1 MNKIV
6 YMDHA
11 ATTALDPIVLDAMMP
26 YLTTEYG
33 NAGGIYSLGRNA
45 GEAVNIARA
54 QVANLLNST
63 TNEIYFTSGGTESDN
78 WAIKGVCD
86 ARKKYGNH
94 IITTSIEHH
103 AVLETYKYMEKHGY
117 DVSIIPVDK
126 NGVVN
131 PKDIENAIT
140 DKTILVTCMHANN
153 EIGTIEPIEEIGKIC
168 NDHHIHFHVDA
179 VQTAGHIEV
188 NVQKIGCNS
197 LALSAHKFYGPK
209 GVGAM
214 YLKAGSV
221 CSNFLL
227 GGGQENNR
235 RASTHNVAG
244 IVGLGKACEIALN
257 NMDKEFSQT
266 ILLRDK
272 LINGIEKNIKDCKLN
287 GDRIKRL
294 PNNVNFIFKGI
305 EGESLILFLDM
316 AGICASSGS
325 ACTSGSLD
333 PSHVLL
339 GIGLKHEE
347 AHGSL
352 RLTLGKDNTEED
364 INLVIEKLP
373 GIVNRLREM
382 SPLYN
387 N

>member
-11 ATTALDPIVLDAMMP
+11 ATTALDPKVLEVMMP
-26 YLTTEYG
+26 YLTYEYG

-45 GEAVNIARA
+45 GEAVHVARA
-54 QVANLLNST
+54 QLANLLNST
-63 TNEIYFTSGGTESDN
+63 PDEIYFTSGGTESDN

-94 IITTSIEHH
+94 IITTAIEHH
-103 AVLETYKYMEKHGY
+103 AVLETCKYMEKHGY
-117 DVSIIPVDK
+117 EVTYIPVDE
-126 NGVVN
+126 NGLVN
-131 PKDIENAIT
+131 PKDIEQAIT

-153 EIGTIEPIEEIGKIC
+153 EIGTIEPVEEIGKIC
-168 NDHHIHFHVDA
+168 NDRHIHFHVDA
-179 VQTAGHIEV
+179 VQTTGHIEV
-188 NVQKIGCNS
+188 DVERIGCNS
-197 LALSAHKFYGPK
+197 LALSSHKFYGPK

-214 YLKAGSV
+214 YLKKGSV
-221 CSNFLL
+221 CTNFML

-244 IVGLGKACEIALN
+244 IVGLGKASELALL
-257 NMDKEFSQT
+257 NMNEEYNQT
-266 ILLRDK
+266 IILRDK
-272 LINGIEKNIKDCKLN
+272 LIKTIEETIPDCKLN
-287 GDRIKRL
+287 GDRVKRL
-294 PNNVNFIFKGI
+294 PNNINFIFKGI

-316 AGICASSGS
+316 AGVCASSGS

-339 GIGLKHEE
+339 AIGLKHEE

-364 INLVIEKLP
+364 INLVAEKLP

-387 N
+387 K